1 MTTPLE
7 ISARD
12 ARRLAIMAQRLAGP
26 SPKATR
32 AGILGLIRDIG
43 YLQLDP
49 TNVVARNPLQVLW
62 SRLGAYDPALLED
75 LIRRRDLFET
85 PSLILPTSDF
95 AIHGA
100 TMRTYRR
107 ATDPGG
113 VEGPYRKGDNAGG
126 GTWARYVR
134 GWLTKNPHMRRGVL
148 ARLRRDGP
156 LPLTAFEDRAI
167 VSWTSGG
174 WNDERNLTM
183 LLAILQR
190 RGEVVVAGRRSGQKL
205 FGHADGWYPKTTLL
219 ASSALAREATRRALR
234 VLVVAR
240 PRHLVRQYAFGR
252 HLTPEAIAAL
262 ERAGEVV
269 RVEVEGASGR
279 VPWYA
284 LADVERR
291 LREVRERWEGRTTL
305 LSPFDNL
312 IIDRDRTE
320 QLFGYFYRMEIY
332 VPPHLRKLGY
342 WAMPVLHDD
351 RIVGSVDPRFDRAEG
366 ELVINSVVLVPGAPR
381 TALPAIRRAADEL
394 AEWLGAKRVRWARR
408 APGVTPAKRRILART
423 RTGARLAVGKARGRI

>member
-1 MTTPLE
+1 MGDAVR

-12 ARRLAIMAQRLAGP
+12 ARRLAISAQRLAGP
-26 SPKATR
+26 RPKPTR
-32 AGILGLIRDIG
+32 TGVLALIRDIG

-62 SRLGAYDPALLED
+62 SRLGAYDPALLEK
-75 LIRRRDLFET
+75 LIRERELFEN

-100 TMRTYRR
+100 TIRTYRK

-113 VEGPYRKGDNAGG
+113 REGPYRKGDNAGG
-126 GTWARYVR
+126 GTWAKRVR
-134 GWLTKNPHMRRGVL
+134 GWMTKNPHMRRAVL
-148 ARLRRDGP
+148 GRLKREGP
-156 LPLTAFEDRAI
+156 LPLTAFEDRTV

-190 RGEVVVAGRRSGQKL
+190 RGEVVVAGRRNGQKL
-205 FGHADGWYPKTTLL
+205 FGHAAGWYPKTRPLT
-219 ASSALAREATRRALR
+219 STALAQEATRRALR
-234 VLVVAR
+234 AVGVGTLR
-240 PRHLVRQYAFGR
+240 TLVRQYAFGR
-252 HLTPEAIAAL
+252 HATPAAVAAL
-262 ERAGEVV
+262 ERSGDIV
-269 RVEVEGASGR
+269 RVEIEGVASR
-279 VPWYA
+279 APWYA
-284 LADVERR
+284 PGDLERR
-291 LREVRERWEGRTTL
+291 LREVRDRWNGRTTL

-332 VPPHLRKLGY
+332 VPPHLRTLGY

-366 ELVINSVVLVPGAPR
+366 ELVINKVVVTPDTPR
-381 TALPAIRRAADEL
+381 SAMPAIRRSVDEL
-394 AEWLGAKRVRWARR
+394 AEWVGADRVRWAPIALTR
-408 APGVTPAKRRILART
+408 TPATRAHLGRT
-423 RTGARLAVGKARGRI
+423 RRGARAVVARARGRA